1 MEVDAGFF
9 RVCSMRE
16 VEGTGL
22 SLGSGPL
29 PGGTST
35 VMMELEEVH
44 WSICEGGRVP
54 LPKPPPP
61 VNVAI
66 TKDLLKAWAFPLLAF
81 AVQT

>member
-9 RVCSMRE
+9 RVCRMRG
-16 VEGTGL
+16 VEGIGL

-29 PGGTST
+29 LGGTST
-35 VMMELEEVH
+35 VMMEPEEVH

-61 VNVAI
+61 VDI
-66 TKDLLKAWAFPLLAF
+66 RTDLEHSQSECPLCHKF
-81 AVQT
+81 KR